1 MWTKDIRDK
10 SIEATKRKALERH
23 KANPR
28 KHTSNHALKKILETA
43 GREYKCACC
52 GINEW
57 RGNLLT
63 LELEHK
69 DGDSFNNDLSNLE
82 YLCPNCHSQTE
93 TFRGRNINT
102 GKKKVSDEELISAL
116 NETKNIRQALISVG
130 LSPRGGNYSRAS
142 KLLAGVA

>member
-1 MWTKDIRDK
+1 MWTKEIRDK
-10 SIEATKRKALERH
+10 SIEAVKLKALNNH
-23 KANPR
+23 KANSR

-43 GREYKCACC
+43 GREYVCSAC

-57 RGNLLT
+57 QGKALT

-69 DGDSFNNDLSNLE
+69 DGDSFNNDLDNLE
-82 YLCPNCHSQTE
+82 YLCPNCHSQTK

-116 NETKNIRQALISVG
+116 NETKNIRQALIHVG

-142 KLLAGVA
+142 KLLAGMA